1 VLSGND
7 ENMILDTV
15 IVVPISSKTLKNML
29 PYRFDLGKI
38 EGLKH
43 QSSVLVNQVRAISKQ
58 RIDKK
63 IASIDTQTYNKIVE
77 NLCLN
82 FTG

>member
-1 VLSGND
+1 
-7 ENMILDTV
+7 
-15 IVVPISSKTLKNML
+15 
-29 PYRFDLGKI
+29 
-38 EGLKH
+38 
-43 QSSVLVNQVRAISKQ
+43 VLVNQVRAISKQ